1 MATTDVNHVALIPD
15 GNRRWARARGLKP
28 WVGHQYGIESFKKIL
43 TEALKLGVTHLTVWG
58 ASRDNVEK
66 RPLDE
71 MRFYFKLLR
80 KYFLELMR
88 NITLHKEQVRVRV
101 IGRWEELF
109 PAPLAA
115 VFQKAVETTKAYD
128 RLHLTFLMGY
138 DGKEEILSAIRKIKA
153 GGETVSAAAVKRNLW
168 TRELPPV
175 DLVIRTGGEPHWS
188 SGFMMWDVA
197 DAQLYFTETLWPA
210 FAPTEFRKA
219 VQWAASTERRL
230 GK

>member
-1 MATTDVNHVALIPD
+1 MEQKIQHVALIPD

-28 WVGHQYGIESFKKIL
+28 WIGHQYGIESFRNIL
-43 TEALKLGVTHLTVWG
+43 KEALALGIPHLTVWG

-66 RPLDE
+66 RPFAE

-80 KYFLELMR
+80 THFLELLQ
-88 NITLHKEQVRVRV
+88 NKTLHKEQVRVS
-101 IGRWEELF
+101 ILGKWEELF
-109 PAPLAA
+109 PAPLKA
-115 VFQKAVETTKAYD
+115 VFKNVIEKTGAYN

-138 DGKEEILSAIRKIKA
+138 DGREEMLEAMNRIKA
-153 GGETVSAAAVKRNLW
+153 NGETVSAAAVKRNLW
-168 TRELPPV
+168 THELPPV

-210 FAPTEFRKA
+210 FTPAEFRKA
-219 VQWAASTERRL
+219 VAWTAGIERRL